1 MCAKEVAVRMDLFG
15 AIDTSASGLTA
26 QRLRLDLISNNIANI
41 NTTRTGQ
48 LTPGGNQIPYRRE
61 MAVFVPRPS
70 EADFGTVFRQTL
82 QGSGADKFLPVAKGI
97 DQGLGNSQSGNGVQ
111 VSAIVEDQSPFRLE
125 YNPDSPDAARVSEP
139 GVPAGYVRSPNVNIV
154 TEMVDMISASR
165 AYEANVTAL
174 NASKA
179 IASKALEIGRG

>member
-1 MCAKEVAVRMDLFG
+1 MGLFS

-48 LTPGGNQIPYRRE
+48 TTPAGNQIPYRRQ
-61 MAVFVPRPS
+61 MTVFVPRPP
-70 EADFGTVFRQTL
+70 EADFGTLFKQTL
-82 QGSGADKFLPVAKGI
+82 DGV
-97 DQGLGNSQSGNGVQ
+97 GNQVQAGFGPSPAGNGVQ
-111 VSAIVEDQSPFRLE
+111 VSAIVEDDAPFRME
-125 YNPDSPDAARVSEP
+125 YNPDSPDAAQLTEP
-139 GVPAGYVRSPNVNIV
+139 GIPAGYVRYPNVDIV
-154 TEMVDMISASR
+154 TEMVDLVSASR

-179 IASKALEIGRG
+179 MAAKALEIGR